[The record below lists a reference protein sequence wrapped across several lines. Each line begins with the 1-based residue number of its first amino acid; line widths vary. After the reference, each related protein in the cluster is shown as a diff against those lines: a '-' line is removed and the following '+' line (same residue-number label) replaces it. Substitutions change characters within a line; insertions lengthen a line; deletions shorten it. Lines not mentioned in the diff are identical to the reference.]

1 MVLKCGSGCGSNN
14 WPRFKMNIKRLKIY
28 KLWFWKESFFE
39 NVKVWALFLITRFDM
54 KFYLKI
60 LCNFVSVRWL
70 VLRQSVMRRRPVLV
84 DAVRLGHRVHQDHGL
99 SAEPSIT
106 RVLFR
111 NRRKRGQIK
120 LKLPSTANYDWLRKN
135 NHVCK
140 LNY

>member
-28 KLWFWKESFFE
+28 KLWLWKESFFE

-54 KFYLKI
+54 KFYLKK
-60 LCNFVSVRWL
+60 LCNFVSVCWL
-70 VLRQSVMRRRPVLV
+70 VLRQSVVRRRPVLV

-106 RVLFR
+106 RVFS
-111 NRRKRGQIK
+111 GIEIK
-120 LKLPSTANYDWLRKN
+120 LKLPSTANYDRLRKN